1 MVMQTLAGSG
11 VPRRVLGRHLRELR
25 RQAGLTVKA
34 AADLLEWSE
43 PKLWRIE
50 TGQTAMRGLDVRAM
64 CTVYGASPDL
74 TSALA
79 ELARQVRAG
88 GWWHAYGE
96 TIPDDFSVYA
106 GLEDEASELLAY
118 ECCQIPALMRTE
130 AYART
135 LIMTG
140 HPGASADEV
149 DPLVDACL
157 ARRLLVTRARAPLP
171 ATVVLTEALVRCPVG
186 GAQVMA
192 GQLRHLAGLAGLP
205 NVRVRVLPCDAGMHP
220 GLMTGPFTLLRFPLR
235 GQGRE
240 PDPDTVY
247 VGGLTG
253 ELFLDKPPEVQRYDD
268 AFSAILGCALDQVAS
283 QDLLL
288 TVAKELGQDTR

>member
-1 MVMQTLAGSG
+1 MVTQSLAGSG
-11 VPRRVLGRHLRELR
+11 VPRRVLGRHLRGLR
-25 RQAGLTVKA
+25 QQAGLTVKA
-34 AADLLEWSE
+34 AAGVLEWSE

-50 TGQTAMRGLDVRAM
+50 TGQTAMRGLDVEAM
-64 CTVYGASPDL
+64 CTAYGASPGL
-74 TSALA
+74 TRALA

-96 TIPDDFSVYA
+96 SIPDDFSVYA

-118 ECCQIPALMRTE
+118 ASCQVPALMRTE

-140 HPGASADEV
+140 PLGASADEV
-149 DPLVDACL
+149 DRLVDACL
-157 ARRLLVTRARAPLP
+157 ARRVLVTRTRAPLA
-171 ATVVLTEALVRCPVG
+171 ATVILSEAVVRCPVG

-192 GQLRHLAGLAGLP
+192 GQLRHLAGMAALTNVCLRVVPFSAG
-205 NVRVRVLPCDAGMHP
+205 AHP
-220 GLMTGPFTLLRFPLR
+220 GLLTGPFTLLRFPPGGR
-235 GQGRE
+235 GPE
-240 PDPDTVY
+240 TDPDTVY

-253 ELFLDKPPEVQRYDD
+253 ELYLDKPHEVIRYHD
-268 AFSAILGCALDQVAS
+268 AYAAILGCSLGQVAS

-288 TVAKELGQDTR
+288 TVAKELGQGTG